1 MLDTNK
7 IDNVHV
13 EGIDM
18 ADYPD
23 FCDAFID
30 SADFDGIEMT
40 EEELDELG
48 QDYDFI
54 YQSVIN
60 QLC

>member
-40 EEELDELG
+40 EEELDAFATTG
-48 QDYDFI
+48 
-54 YQSVIN
+54 V
-60 QLC
+60 